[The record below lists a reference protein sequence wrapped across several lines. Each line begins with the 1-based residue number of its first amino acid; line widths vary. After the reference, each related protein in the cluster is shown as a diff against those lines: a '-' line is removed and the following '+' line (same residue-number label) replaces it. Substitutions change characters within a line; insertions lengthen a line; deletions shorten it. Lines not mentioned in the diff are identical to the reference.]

1 MSDDKILTVTE
12 LTKQIKGVLEL
23 GFTNVWIQGEI
34 SNFKLHSS
42 GHVYFTLKDTGS
54 QISVVMW
61 KSRAAQLIFRPND
74 GMKVMVRGNITV
86 YEPRGNYQIDCFQ
99 LQPIGKGEL
108 QQAFEQLKQKL
119 FAEGLFEEEYKKPLP
134 EFPQKIGIVTSPTGA
149 AIKDIISVLSRRFPS
164 IEVFLVP
171 VKVQGIGAA
180 EEIAEAIDDLNKQNL
195 VDVMII
201 GRGGGSLEDLWA
213 FNEEIVARAVFASN
227 IPVISAV
234 GHEIDF
240 SISDFVADLRAPTPS
255 AAAELAVKDKNEVVE
270 LIRNFCYTMSNSM
283 INSIESYK
291 NTISNLTQSY
301 SFNKPHDLLRQ
312 RSQQIDELQHR
323 LNRNMLHSF
332 SMTKQ
337 RTQFLS
343 ARIKSINP
351 KSVLKRGYA
360 IIRQEST
367 IVSSVKKSIPL
378 KSATIEFYDG
388 IINAEIFGREK
399 NVKKRD

>member
-1 MSDDKILTVTE
+1 MSDEKILSVTE

-23 GFTNVWIQGEI
+23 GFSNIWIQGEI
-34 SNFKLHSS
+34 SNFKLHTS
-42 GHVYFTLKDTGS
+42 GHIYFTLKDAGS
-54 QISVVMW
+54 QISAVMW
-61 KSRAAQLIFRPND
+61 RSRAAQLIFRPND

-108 QQAFEQLKQKL
+108 QQAFEQLKEKL
-119 FAEGLFEEEYKKPLP
+119 FAEGLFEEENKKLLP
-134 EFPQKIGIVTSPTGA
+134 EFPKKIGIVTSPTGA
-149 AIKDIISVLSRRFPS
+149 AIRDILSVLSRKFPS
-164 IEVFLVP
+164 IEVILVP

-180 EEIAEAIDDLNKQNL
+180 EEIAEAIADLNKQKL

-213 FNEEIVARAVFASN
+213 FNEEIVARAVFAST

-255 AAAELAVKDKNEVVE
+255 AAAELAVKDKSEVVE
-270 LIRNFCYTMSNSM
+270 LIRNFCYTMNTSM

-291 NTISNLTQSY
+291 NTVSNLTQSY
-301 SFNKPHDLLRQ
+301 SFNKPHDMLRQ
-312 RSQQIDELQHR
+312 RSQQIDELQNR
-323 LNRNMLHSF
+323 LTRNMLHSF

-337 RTQFLS
+337 QVNFLAS
-343 ARIKSINP
+343 RIKTTNP
-351 KSVLKRGYA
+351 KSILKRGFA
-360 IIRQEST
+360 IVHQNEN
-367 IVSSVKKSIPL
+367 IVSSAKKSIPA
-378 KSATIEFYDG
+378 KPATIEFHDG
-388 IINAEIFGREK
+388 IIEAEIIG
-399 NVKKRD
+399 KKK